1 MHVKQRESF
10 QRFTISA
17 IPVTPAET
25 RTPKNQ
31 VPQEHKRGQSQ
42 PALTCS
48 PDCAYAGRTRPHIS
62 RYAPVSICKLGSL
75 VTMHSLVEPLCHPAR
90 GQGHSAEKWYNW
102 PRPSTL
108 QTSLH
113 SFWISSSNQAVTHA
127 TLLQLWLCQTQL
139 LAQFLIN
146 SGIILNIFS
155 LLASR

>member
-1 MHVKQRESF
+1 MQVKQRESF

-42 PALTCS
+42 PWPAHLTVPMQVE
-48 PDCAYAGRTRPHIS
+48 PDLTSADMHQCPSASWA
-62 RYAPVSICKLGSL
+62 A

-127 TLLQLWLCQTQL
+127 ILLQLWLYQTQL

-146 SGIILNIFS
+146 SGILLNIF
-155 LLASR
+155 